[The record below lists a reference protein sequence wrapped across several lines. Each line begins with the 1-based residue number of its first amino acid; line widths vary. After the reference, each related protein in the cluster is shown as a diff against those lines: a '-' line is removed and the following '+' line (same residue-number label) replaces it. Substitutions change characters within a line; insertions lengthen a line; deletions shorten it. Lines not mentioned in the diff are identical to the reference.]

1 MARFYGKVGYGVSEE
16 TVPGVWSERITERA
30 YYGDVLNDLR
40 STASA
45 EKVNDDVRL
54 QHRISIV
61 AEAYSDISSLGAYS
75 KAYSEAFSGGSV
87 LENYLQIKYVEWA
100 GFLWTVYSVDV
111 ERPRLILSLGGVYN
125 GPRAEVVVP

>member
-16 TVPGVWSERITERA
+16 TVPGVWSEKITERA
-30 YYGDVLNDLR
+30 YYGDILNDLR
-40 STASA
+40 STSAS

-61 AEAYSDISSLGAYS
+61 AEAFSEIFSGDFSGD
-75 KAYSEAFSGGSV
+75 YSEDFSGGDV

-100 GFLWTVYSVDV
+100 GFLWTVNSVDV

-125 GPRAEVVVP
+125 GPRPEVVVP